1 MAKKLISVWLSLTI
15 LLFSSISIYA
25 GDNVRGDFFI
35 KDISINGQQII
46 NYQMDDPF
54 FLYKNTTYLP
64 LNAEMGKILGLK
76 IELDM
81 ESRTLKL
88 WKAESTQTQ
97 LSQRWMKNNKQDVKT
112 EIANN
117 VSVIAYETANNEK
130 AAEKADDTESETGS
144 DDELQSDQETVI
156 ELPKLEAKQVDLK
169 GLPVLV
175 KGTVPYIPVA
185 AITSNGLFGWDVYF
199 DSYTGI
205 YISTKEGIKAKSL
218 FNEPRSR
225 YNRGLVSYIKKYNSS
240 YTTDKAQ
247 NLVFLF
253 QHEANIYGV
262 DQTLLLAVAHREST
276 FNPSAKSSSGSLGM
290 MQIMPSTAARY
301 GISSTQL
308 LDPHVNIEFGAKY
321 LKERID
327 AYGGNVT
334 KALSAYNQGSVAV
347 NRGSYSTRYA
357 AKIISTQSNLKT
369 YLSSGGY
376 GTGK

>member
-25 GDNVRGDFFI
+25 GDNVQGDFFI
-35 KDISINGQQII
+35 KDITINGEQII
-46 NYQMDDPF
+46 NYQMDDPL
-54 FLYKNTTYLP
+54 FLYKNATYLP
-64 LNAEMGKILGLK
+64 LSAEMGKILGLK
-76 IELDM
+76 IELDL

-88 WKAESTQTQ
+88 WKTEPTQAN

-112 EIANN
+112 EIASN
-117 VSVIAYETANNEK
+117 VSVIAYESVKETAVD
-130 AAEKADDTESETGS
+130 AAEGTSQKKVTDAAV
-144 DDELQSDQETVI
+144 QSDQETVI
-156 ELPKLEAKQVDLK
+156 ELPKLEAKQIDLK
-169 GLPVLV
+169 GMPILL
-175 KGTVPYIPVA
+175 KGTVPYIPVT

-205 YISTKEGIKAKSL
+205 YISTKAGVKAKSF

-225 YNRGLVSYIKKYNSS
+225 YNRGLVNYIMRYNGS

-247 NLVFLF
+247 QMVFLF
-253 QHEANIYGV
+253 QHEAKIYGV

-276 FNPSAKSSSGSLGM
+276 FNPSAKSGSGSVGM
-290 MQIMPSTAARY
+290 MQILPSTAARY

-308 LDPHVNIEFGAKY
+308 LDPHVNVEFGAKY

-334 KALSAYNQGSVAV
+334 KALSAYNQGSVVV

-357 AKIISTQSNLKT
+357 AKILKTQSNLKY

>member
-1 MAKKLISVWLSLTI
+1 
-15 LLFSSISIYA
+15 
-25 GDNVRGDFFI
+25 
-35 KDISINGQQII
+35 
-46 NYQMDDPF
+46 
-54 FLYKNTTYLP
+54 
-64 LNAEMGKILGLK
+64 
-76 IELDM
+76 
-81 ESRTLKL
+81 
-88 WKAESTQTQ
+88 
-97 LSQRWMKNNKQDVKT
+97 
-112 EIANN
+112 
-117 VSVIAYETANNEK
+117 
-130 AAEKADDTESETGS
+130 
-144 DDELQSDQETVI
+144 
-156 ELPKLEAKQVDLK
+156 
-169 GLPVLV
+169 
-175 KGTVPYIPVA
+175 
-185 AITSNGLFGWDVYF
+185 
-199 DSYTGI
+199 
-205 YISTKEGIKAKSL
+205 
-218 FNEPRSR
+218 
-225 YNRGLVSYIKKYNSS
+225 LVSYIKKYNSS

-357 AKIISTQSNLKT
+357 VKIISTQSNLKT